1 MEEENNQQ
9 QTQEEVKPQVEK
21 RTLFSKLRT
30 FFIECKRVFK
40 VTKKPSKEEFKITVK
55 VSAIG
60 IGIIGL
66 IGFIVHIVGVLA
78 GL

>member
-1 MEEENNQQ
+1 MEEQNNQQ
-9 QTQEEVKPQVEK
+9 QTKQEETVKVEK

-66 IGFIVHIVGVLA
+66 IGFIVHIVGVLS